1 MDVQEYISEIQ
12 RLNGVNQA
20 LLFHLELFYSQIQEQ
35 NEILS
40 EIARISKDP
49 EILKRS
55 SPWSR

>member
-1 MDVQEYISEIQ
+1 MDALEYISEIQ
-12 RLNGVNQA
+12 RLNGVNQN
-20 LLFHLELFYSQIQEQ
+20 LLLHLELFYRQIQDQ

-49 EILKRS
+49 EMLKLS